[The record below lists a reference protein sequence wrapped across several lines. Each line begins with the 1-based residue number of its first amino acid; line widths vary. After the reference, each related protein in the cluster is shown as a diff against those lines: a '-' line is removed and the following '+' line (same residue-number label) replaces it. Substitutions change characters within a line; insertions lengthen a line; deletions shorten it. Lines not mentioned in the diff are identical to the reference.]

1 MTRGLIA
8 RLPAGDLL
16 FTAKYRGYPITVSH
30 ATAAELADLAERPT
44 SKIVDELT
52 RWGVVAVR
60 SSAGGRRTTL
70 HAVGW
75 QRSQATPW
83 VTSPLRE
90 VTLGPIIV
98 GTVSGQAYRLIGK
111 PEEPLGDDLMAAL
124 AENLASWGLDEV
136 KAVAASK
143 TPLDPHTEQRRVARE

>member
-1 MTRGLIA
+1 MTGGLIE
-8 RLPAGDLL
+8 RLPARDLL
-16 FTAKYRGYPITVSH
+16 FTSTYRGYPITVSH
-30 ATAAELADLAERPT
+30 ATAAELADIAERPT
-44 SKIVDELT
+44 SKIVDELA

-60 SSAGGRRTTL
+60 SSPGGRRTTL

-143 TPLDPHTEQRRVARE
+143 SSPSRSSGLQTSR